1 MSTLATEDPE
11 LTVTL
16 PRSLW
21 LATAELLGR
30 LPYGDVAGVLETIA
44 EQIGPQL
51 RDLDQSAQEQGA
63 EAASVN

>member
-1 MSTLATEDPE
+1 MPEAQDPE
-11 LTVTL
+11 LTVVL

-30 LPYGDVAGVLETIA
+30 LPYGDVAGILETIA